1 MKKYIIHT
9 TGFICLM
16 LAASVTAQAQ
26 QAKAQPEKTAAAS
39 QPAQQPVTASEAAKP
54 VEPKTAEIKTAP
66 AEKRMPLQNI
76 DRPKRAPYSLT
87 IKKNHWLTK
96 GQKHLHSSNSNG

>member
-16 LAASVTAQAQ
+16 LAASVTVQAQ

-76 DRPKRAPYSLT
+76 DRPKAST
-87 IKKNHWLTK
+87 IQPDNKEKPLANEGPKTPT
-96 GQKHLHSSNSNG
+96 QQQQ